1 MKTQIEISKTCG
13 LCYGSNRAITETF
26 KILGTKKNVVLFKE
40 ILHNKTVKKRLE
52 EQGAVT
58 KENLEEIKDG
68 DFVII
73 RAHGEPK
80 STYDYFEKNNIEFL
94 DCTCPNV
101 KAINVLVNKKQDEG
115 FKIILIGKHGFDGKP
130 MHPEVCGTAGWCKDP
145 IFVED
150 ESEIEKIDMSF
161 DKYFLV
167 VQTTFSKD
175 KATVFIEKIKDK
187 MQKANKVFEFK
198 NTICNAQ
205 KQINDESVVLAKNV
219 DLMFVIGGKN
229 SSNTKELFLNIS
241 NYTKAYKLEDP
252 DEVFEIDENEIKN
265 SKKIGITAGAST
277 MQEDILKVK
286 DNLNKILN

>member
-1 MKTQIEISKTCG
+1 MVNIEISPVCG

-26 KILGTKKNVVLFKE
+26 NTIKKEKNVVLFKE
-40 ILHNKTVKKRLE
+40 ILHNKTVKKHLE
-52 EQGAVT
+52 ENGALT
-58 KENLEEIKDG
+58 KENLEDITKD

-80 STYDYFEKNNIEFL
+80 DTYKYFEDNNIKYL

-101 KAINVLVNKKQDEG
+101 LAINKLVEKKQSEG
-115 FKIILIGKHGFDGKP
+115 FKIILIGKHGFDAKP
-130 MHPEVCGTAGWCKDP
+130 IHPEVRGTSGWCENP
-145 IFVED
+145 ILIED
-150 ESEIEKIDMSF
+150 ESEIENIDLGF
-161 DKYFLV
+161 DKYFLA

-175 KATVFIEKIKDK
+175 KASLFIEKIKNK
-187 MQKANKVFEFK
+187 LEKENKVFEFK

-205 KQINDESVVLAKNV
+205 KNINDASVVLAKKC
-219 DLMFVIGGKN
+219 DIMFVIGGKN

-241 NYTKAYKLEDP
+241 NYTKTYKIEDP
-252 DEVFEIDENEIKN
+252 NEVFDINKEELSFAKT
-265 SKKIGITAGAST
+265 IGITAGAST